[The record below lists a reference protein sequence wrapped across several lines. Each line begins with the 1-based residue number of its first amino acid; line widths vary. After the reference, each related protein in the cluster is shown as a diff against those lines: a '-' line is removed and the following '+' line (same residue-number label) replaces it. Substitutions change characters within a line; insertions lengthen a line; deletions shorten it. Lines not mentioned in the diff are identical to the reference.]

1 MPKVKVDSGLRG
13 IRYYVEFPIIKP
25 NFDPYSLLQSTQN
38 IMDKGK
44 KNKKYETKLI
54 NSDSYLN
61 DSAVSY
67 LIDYSVKS
75 SKVEGTNCKGTM
87 YIRGHKSIDDSAV
100 DSFKFVIEK
109 NNDFSDF
116 DAELILN
123 AYK

>member
-1 MPKVKVDSGLRG
+1 
-13 IRYYVEFPIIKP
+13 
-25 NFDPYSLLQSTQN
+25 
-38 IMDKGK
+38 MDKGK

-75 SKVEGTNCKGTM
+75 SKVEGTSCKGTM

-123 AYK
+123 AYE